1 MKMSKVVIVTSIQHL
16 YVTFVLDALNPSA
29 PRILT
34 STFWMGVKTYRHG
47 ETEAVQD

>member
-1 MKMSKVVIVTSIQHL
+1 MSKVVIVTSIQHLL

-34 STFWMGVKTYRHG
+34 STFWKLTGM
-47 ETEAVQD
+47 ETEAVWD